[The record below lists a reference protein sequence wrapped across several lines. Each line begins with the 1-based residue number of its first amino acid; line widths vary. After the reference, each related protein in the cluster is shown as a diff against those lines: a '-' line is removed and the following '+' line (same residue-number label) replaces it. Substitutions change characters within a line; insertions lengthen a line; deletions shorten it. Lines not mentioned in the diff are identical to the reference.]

1 MYIFCQSFIRHYLLC
16 ICVIVVLISTS
27 ISAYADITDSGNSES
42 IHQELRKLKQ
52 DMQDG
57 LNSLDID
64 KKLALITEDAVF
76 TTMNGDRSV
85 GRDAI
90 RQYFDKMLKG
100 PNAAV
105 KKVKVNFEVDELS
118 HLYGDNVAVAF
129 GKSRDEYLLN
139 DGTEFAVEPKWSAT
153 MIRQNDKWLIA
164 NFHYSTNMFDNPV
177 LTAQRKMF
185 LLGSILIGL
194 ISALV
199 GFFIGKKLYKK

>member
-16 ICVIVVLISTS
+16 IYVIAALISTS
-27 ISAYADITDSGNSES
+27 TSAHADISDSSNKELT
-42 IHQELRKLKQ
+42 HQELRKLKQ

-90 RQYFDKMLKG
+90 REYFDKMLKG

-153 MIRQNDKWLIA
+153 MVTSK
-164 NFHYSTNMFDNPV
+164 
-177 LTAQRKMF
+177 
-185 LLGSILIGL
+185 
-194 ISALV
+194 
-199 GFFIGKKLYKK
+199 